1 VSDRSV
7 RAFVA
12 LRPSEAQRTAIA
24 DGVRRLRGDHPE
36 LARQLRFVQTDQLHL
51 TLAFLATLPAGD
63 VEELLDAARRA
74 GTASAPFAWRLR
86 GLGGF
91 PRSDRARVVWL
102 GVDVGRDDVL
112 TLGTVLQA
120 ELIRAGLPIED
131 RPFHPHLT
139 LARVRRGTI
148 ALPSEVA
155 SDALGI
161 DGGEAWTDV
170 VEVVRSDLGEG
181 GARHTILAR
190 WPLGG

>member
-36 LARQLRFVQTDQLHL
+36 WARQLRFVRPDQVHL
-51 TLAFLATLPAGD
+51 TLAFLAALPVGN
-63 VEELLDAARRA
+63 VETLLDAARRA
-74 GTASAPFAWRLR
+74 AAALAPFVWRLR

-91 PRSDRARVVWL
+91 PRPDRARVVWL
-102 GVDVGRDDVL
+102 DVDVGREDVL
-112 TLGTVLQA
+112 ALGAALRA
-120 ELIRAGLPIED
+120 ELIDAGLPVED

-139 LARVRRGTI
+139 LGRVRRGTI
-148 ALPSEVA
+148 ALPSEGA
-155 SDALGI
+155 PDALNI
-161 DGGEAWTDV
+161 DGGEARTDV
-170 VEVVRSDLGEG
+170 VEVVRSDLGES

>member
-1 VSDRSV
+1 M

-12 LRPSEAQRTAIA
+12 LRPSETQRTAIA

-36 LARQLRFVQTDQLHL
+36 LARQLRFVRTDQLHL
-51 TLAFLATLPAGD
+51 TLAFLADLASGD
-63 VEELLDAARRA
+63 VETLLDAARRA
-74 GTASAPFAWRLR
+74 AATSAPFAWRLR

-91 PRSDRARVVWL
+91 PRADRARVVWL
-102 GVDVGRDDVL
+102 DVDVGRDDVL
-112 TLGTVLQA
+112 ALGTALRT
-120 ELIRAGLPIED
+120 ELIDAGLPVED

-148 ALPSEVA
+148 ALPSEA
-155 SDALGI
+155 GSDAPGI
-161 DGGEAWTDV
+161 DGGEARTHV

-181 GARHTILAR
+181 GARHTTLAR